1 MSHDNPNHTMEEWR
15 IILAPVL
22 EEITKNLTLD
32 KINLSAYL
40 RTITSASDKRPSSK
54 YIGVLGILLL
64 TLFAIIIVFL
74 DLLSIRTH
82 IDTLRGK
89 IKH

>member
-1 MSHDNPNHTMEEWR
+1 
-15 IILAPVL
+15 
-22 EEITKNLTLD
+22 
-32 KINLSAYL
+32 
-40 RTITSASDKRPSSK
+40 
-54 YIGVLGILLL
+54 LGILLL

-74 DLLSIRTH
+74 DLLSICTH